1 MTNNKKRKIEEQD
14 ASSSVEFP
22 PPFTTD
28 TLRHRLQTGIM
39 VQSGGQKG
47 SLTRCVQKFALLSQS
62 QSEQGDSKQKQ
73 QQQDILHELRL
84 YQMDLTRRVLLQQT
98 LEKENKENQ
107 KSAEDLKQQMQDMS
121 AQVGESFQQ
130 ADRSKQVQSCF
141 MEYEALAKLVNASL
155 KDNTTT
161 TTTTAT
167 TTPTT
172 SSRKLRADIAQ
183 VQQEIAEYEQE
194 EAKLD
199 QALEVRSSQF
209 QLLIQ
214 CMLDLKRSLD
224 DKDMAEDIQ
233 TTKASSSKDAKEN
246 DNEAEGTTL
255 MKMPV
260 DDLYGDIS

>member
-14 ASSSVEFP
+14 ASSSFEFP

-28 TLRHRLQTGIM
+28 TLRHRLRTGIM

-47 SLTRCVQKFALLSQS
+47 SLTRCVQKFALFSQS

-73 QQQDILHELRL
+73 QQDILQELRL

-98 LEKENKENQ
+98 LEKESQENE
-107 KSAEDLKQQMQDMS
+107 KSAEDLKQQIQYIS
-121 AQVGESFQQ
+121 AKVRESFQQ

-141 MEYEALAKLVNASL
+141 MEYEALAKLA
-155 KDNTTT
+155 TTT
-161 TTTTAT
+161 TTTT
-167 TTPTT
+167 
-172 SSRKLRADIAQ
+172 SSRQLRTDIAK

-214 CMLDLKRSLD
+214 YMLDLKRSLD
-224 DKDMAEDIQ
+224 DKDVGEDIQ
-233 TTKASSSKDAKEN
+233 AKASSKDAKEN
-246 DNEAEGTTL
+246 DNKAEGTTL
-255 MKMPV
+255 TNMQV
-260 DDLYGDIS
+260 DDLYGDI